1 MAKCKDCGKEMHG
14 SKTCDKRRF
23 SYILLDGEVY
33 LRNIRNPYTD
43 APRGWRC
50 DCGIPARE
58 GALHHYGCD
67 IERCPKCGGQLISC
81 GCGKKDRRI
90 GKMSILIG
98 EASFQVI
105 RQDRARREA
114 ARGPV
119 GGPVE
124 QNPDRVVRNLFGFK

>member
-1 MAKCKDCGKEMHG
+1 MVKCKDCGKEMQE
-14 SKTCDKRRF
+14 SRTCDRQRL

-33 LRNIRNPYTD
+33 KRDTGNPYPG

-67 IERCPKCGGQLISC
+67 IERCPKCGGQIISC
-81 GCGKKDRRI
+81 GCGKKDREI
-90 GKMSILIG
+90 GKMSMLIG

-105 RQDRARREA
+105 RQDQARRVA
-114 ARGPV
+114 ARGSV
-119 GGPVE
+119 V
-124 QNPDRVVRNLFGFK
+124 QDPDRMAKRLFGLR